1 MTKLKNVRAGIVII
15 ADAGL
20 KLAPGETVSVERLSP
35 QMHRAVDAG
44 LLARIDGDG
53 DSRSK
58 PKNTPKVDATNP
70 EPTDSGP
77 SVAAEQG
84 AQTAS
89 DAEATDPGK
98 DNGAPVEAA
107 PGVKRGGK

>member
-1 MTKLKNVRAGIVII
+1 MIKVKNVRAGIVII

-20 KLAPGETVSVERLSP
+20 KLAPGETVSVEKLTP
-35 QMHRAVDAG
+35 QMQSAVDAG

-53 DSRSK
+53 DGRSK
-58 PKNTPKVDATNP
+58 PKNAPKVDVTNP

-84 AQTAS
+84 TQTAS
-89 DAEATDPGK
+89 EAEATDPGK
-98 DNGAPVEAA
+98 DDGATVDAA

>member
-1 MTKLKNVRAGIVII
+1 MIKVKNVRAGIVII

-20 KLAPGETVSVERLSP
+20 KLAPGETVSVEKLTP
-35 QMHRAVDAG
+35 QMQSAVDAG

-53 DSRSK
+53 DGRSK
-58 PKNTPKVDATNP
+58 PKNAPKVDVTNP

-84 AQTAS
+84 TQTAS
-89 DAEATDPGK
+89 EAEATDPGK
-98 DNGAPVEAA
+98 DDGAPVEAA
-107 PGVKRGGK
+107 PGAKRGGK